1 MNVSEKWKYNI
12 SDGILPY
19 NESKI
24 NIFNTNDTNTTINF
38 EIDVTTKAINQTMKS
53 NETKFMNTKYRINLK
68 KDCFCDITKGSCN
81 INCCCDRDCSYVNRD
96 VFKVCNETEN
106 TKDEFCESKILNS
119 PFLCVVKD
127 NLYSTHF
134 YPPHQV
140 TPETTNIEKLL
151 KNRLI
156 YGWSF
161 PSLPPEQNINEEIPR
176 EFEKYNVG
184 SHNCFH
190 NCVNVTPF
198 ICHGNN
204 LDFCKPAN
212 TSLKSSFSNN
222 TCYKAVTNVHYN
234 LIHNGTEG
242 ILSAQVYLELGN
254 IKLKPNLLWSLSFK
268 LTYQW
273 VNQTKYFEL
282 SGYPGYIFG
291 KPIITGYKTVKSLR
305 ENKSSDVMEM
315 NYNHKYWL
323 SVFGTDVDG
332 RCSKMRRYN
341 VLFRENIYAHCFIEV
356 PKINTVE
363 YCEIFQ
369 NEIFNNLFGMHTNL
383 TNFYV
388 SSLGDP
394 DINDE
399 SKWIPLTLNFS
410 TSIVNE
416 TCSGIVTS
424 IKIIILHASIGEHDN
439 PQQTIVGVKV
449 NGNLFDKNLNL
460 QHTK

>member
-1 MNVSEKWKYNI
+1 M
-12 SDGILPY
+12 
-19 NESKI
+19 
-24 NIFNTNDTNTTINF
+24 
-38 EIDVTTKAINQTMKS
+38 
-53 NETKFMNTKYRINLK
+53 
-68 KDCFCDITKGSCN
+68 
-81 INCCCDRDCSYVNRD
+81 
-96 VFKVCNETEN
+96 
-106 TKDEFCESKILNS
+106 
-119 PFLCVVKD
+119 
-127 NLYSTHF
+127 
-134 YPPHQV
+134 
-140 TPETTNIEKLL
+140 
-151 KNRLI
+151 
-156 YGWSF
+156 
-161 PSLPPEQNINEEIPR
+161 
-176 EFEKYNVG
+176 
-184 SHNCFH
+184 
-190 NCVNVTPF
+190 
-198 ICHGNN
+198 
-204 LDFCKPAN
+204 
-212 TSLKSSFSNN
+212 KSSFSNN

-369 NEIFNNLFGMHTNL
+369 NEVSAIIQIIISFLFFEYFSISNSFSYKSKSNLFAFFL
-383 TNFYV
+383 TPIIYV
-388 SSLGDP
+388 
-394 DINDE
+394 IMVE
-399 SKWIPLTLNFS
+399 
-410 TSIVNE
+410 
-416 TCSGIVTS
+416 
-424 IKIIILHASIGEHDN
+424 
-439 PQQTIVGVKV
+439 
-449 NGNLFDKNLNL
+449 
-460 QHTK
+460 